1 MGITDAF
8 RLNEVISMVRVK
20 MQMSKQTLQLRDD
33 QTDLKFC
40 YDILQ
45 HVSRSFSSVIITLN
59 EELRDAVCIFYLVL
73 RALDTVE
80 DDTSV
85 PFSLKEQVLPTFH
98 ERLHDLDWHIDGIGH
113 GKERELLEK
122 YYLCSRAFQKLKPAY
137 QNTISDICKRMA
149 DGMMHFLQHEVVTVK
164 DYDLYCHYV
173 AGLVGHGLTRLFAD
187 SGLEDASIANDLEIS
202 NSMGLF
208 LQKCNIIR
216 DYYEDI
222 MEEPPRMFWPREI
235 WGTFANEL
243 ADFKKPEN
251 RKAAVECL
259 NALVADAMR
268 HIPHCMQYLA
278 QLKEPSVFL
287 FCAIPQIMA
296 IATLEKVYNNP
307 MIFCS
312 KVKIRKGLACNIIL
326 NCDTLPKALGLFHGH
341 VLSLE
346 AQLND
351 QDPSYDTIRAELK
364 QAKLHYRRYVKQ
376 EPSYARQFFEAYPA
390 LGGRLLFNIVDGV
403 GSVVSQ

>member
-1 MGITDAF
+1 MPLSDAF
-8 RLNEVISMVRVK
+8 RVNELFAMVKVK
-20 MQMSKQTLQLRDD
+20 MQMSSVKVSLRDD

-45 HVSRSFSSVIITLN
+45 HVSRSFASVIIQLH

-80 DDTSV
+80 DDTAV
-85 PFSLKEQVLPTFH
+85 AFSLKEKVLPTFH
-98 ERLHDLDWHIDGIGH
+98 ERLYDNDWHIDGIGK

-122 YYLCSRAFQKLKPAY
+122 FYLCSRAFQVLKAPYRAV
-137 QNTISDICKRMA
+137 ISDICKRMA
-149 DGMMHFLQHEVVTVK
+149 DGMMHFLQNEVVTKK

-187 SGLEDASIANDLEIS
+187 SGLEDPKIADNLEIA

-235 WGTFANEL
+235 WGNFADEL

-251 RKAAVECL
+251 RTKAVECL
-259 NALVADAMR
+259 NTLVADAMR

-278 QLKEPSVFL
+278 QLRDPTVFR
-287 FCAIPQIMA
+287 FCAIPQVMA
-296 IATLEKVYNNP
+296 IATLEKVYDNGDV
-307 MIFCS
+307 FCT
-312 KVKIRKGLACNIIL
+312 KVKIRKGLACTAIL
-326 NCDTLPKALGLFHGH
+326 NCNTLEQSLGIFYHH
-341 VLSLE
+341 CCTLE
-346 AQLND
+346 ARLKEE
-351 QDPSYDTIRAELK
+351 DPSYDTIRREMAVAKAE
-364 QAKLHYRRYVKQ
+364 YRRYVKR
-376 EPSYARQFFEAYPA
+376 EPSYVREFFERYPA
-390 LGGRLLFNIVDGV
+390 LGGRFLFSVVDGV
-403 GSVVSQ
+403 GAMVGK

>member
-1 MGITDAF
+1 MDLL
-8 RLNEVISMVRVK
+8 RVNELVAMVKVK
-20 MQMSKQTLQLRDD
+20 MQMSKQTLSLRED

-45 HVSRSFSSVIITLN
+45 HVSRSFASVIIQLH

-73 RALDTVE
+73 RGLDTVE

-85 PFSLKEQVLPTFH
+85 PFSIKKDVLPVFH
-98 ERLHDLDWHIDGIGH
+98 LKLLDSEWHIDGTGK

-122 YYLCSRAFQKLKPAY
+122 FYLCSRAWQALKPAY
-137 QNTISDICKRMA
+137 RDVISDICKRMA
-149 DGMMHFLQHEVVTVK
+149 DGMMHFLQNEVVTK
-164 DYDLYCHYV
+164 ADYDLYCHYV
-173 AGLVGHGLTRLFAD
+173 AGLVGHGLTRLFAE
-187 SGLEDASIANDLEIS
+187 SGLESPSLADDLTIS

-216 DYYEDI
+216 DYWEDI
-222 MEEPPRMFWPREI
+222 NEEPPRMFWPREV
-235 WGTFANEL
+235 WGNFAKEL

-251 RKAAVECL
+251 RHNAVECL
-259 NALVADAMR
+259 NALVADAMK

-278 QLKEPSVFL
+278 SLKEPSVFL

-307 MIFCS
+307 EVFTS

-326 NCDTLPKALGLFHGH
+326 NCDNLEHSLNMFHKH
-341 VLSLE
+341 VLDLE
-346 AQLND
+346 RRLAEE
-351 QDPSYDTIRAELK
+351 DPSYDVMRKEIAS
-364 QAKLHYRRYVKQ
+364 AKTEYRRYVKQ
-376 EPSYARQFFEAYPA
+376 QPSKVREFCERYPA
-390 LGGRLLFNIVDGV
+390 LGGRLLFRIVDGISGV
-403 GSVVSQ
+403 IKGQ